1 MAIIDD
7 AGAVDDIERFPH
19 IMVRDENADAPVA
32 KLPHQI
38 ADVGNGDGVD
48 PGERLVE
55 QDDGRG
61 CRKRPSYFHPP
72 PLAPRQRHRRGLA
85 QTLDMEIAKQL
96 VQPRLTISL
105 AGAVRTAP
113 LRPRWSSS
121 MPSRR
126 SNSWMPL
133 LSAGCDRFSR
143 SAALRMLPLSSIAIT
158 CRNKRLCSGAAVMPE
173 SPSYQA
179 QPRRIPERQNGKAS
193 CRGRAVQS
201 W

>member
-19 IMVRDENADAPVA
+19 IMIRDENADAPVA

-96 VQPRLTISL
+96 RSEEHTSELQSL
-105 AGAVRTAP
+105 MR
-113 LRPRWSSS
+113 
-121 MPSRR
+121 
-126 SNSWMPL
+126 NS
-133 LSAGCDRFSR
+133 
-143 SAALRMLPLSSIAIT
+143 
-158 CRNKRLCSGAAVMPE
+158 
-173 SPSYQA
+173 
-179 QPRRIPERQNGKAS
+179 
-193 CRGRAVQS
+193 
-201 W
+201 

>member
-1 MAIIDD
+1 MI
-7 AGAVDDIERFPH
+7 
-19 IMVRDENADAPVA
+19 RDEKADAPVA

-96 VQPRLTISL
+96 VQPFLSFDGILLGDFERSEEHTSELQSLMRISY
-105 AGAVRTAP
+105 AVFCLKKT
-113 LRPRWSSS
+113 
-121 MPSRR
+121 
-126 SNSWMPL
+126 
-133 LSAGCDRFSR
+133 
-143 SAALRMLPLSSIAIT
+143 
-158 CRNKRLCSGAAVMPE
+158 K
-173 SPSYQA
+173 
-179 QPRRIPERQNGKAS
+179 
-193 CRGRAVQS
+193 
-201 W
+201 